1 MTSPTLPSAP
11 RRLALQ
17 ALATSLAVVAWPGP
31 VAAQAYPSR
40 PVKLVVAFGPGS
52 GNDLIAR
59 ELAQQMTDILGQ
71 PVVVENRPGAGGAL
85 GTDMV
90 AKAAPDGHTIG
101 LGTSSQLVMNVGV
114 HKSLPFD
121 VDRDLRLIGL
131 VGRTPMLLAGSAA
144 GPKTLQAL
152 IAQAK
157 AQPGTLSYGSAG
169 LGSISHIVAEAFA
182 RAAGVQ
188 LLHVPYKG
196 NGPAMADLAGGHVAL
211 VFDGLY
217 TTAPLAQQGK
227 VQMLAI
233 SGAQRNR
240 VAPQLPTFAE
250 QGLADYE
257 ATTWN
262 CLFAPAKV
270 PPEVLAMLN
279 AALNKALASPA
290 IQARLAAGGSEML
303 GPSTPEQADAFARR
317 ERERWVPFIRGL
329 NLPAN

>member
-1 MTSPTLPSAP
+1 MHPIPGSRRRDWLRGLVACGAAALVAP
-11 RRLALQ
+11 
-17 ALATSLAVVAWPGP
+17 ALAQGFPA
-31 VAAQAYPSR
+31 R
-40 PVKLVVAFGPGS
+40 PIRLVVAFGPGS

-59 ELAQQMTDILGQ
+59 ELAQQMAETLGQ
-71 PVVVENRPGAGGAL
+71 PVVVENRAGAGGAL

-90 AKAAPDGHTIG
+90 AKAPPDGYTIG
-101 LGTSSQLVMNVGV
+101 LGTSSQLVMNVGL

-121 VDRDLRLIGL
+121 VERDLRLIGL
-131 VGRTPMLLAGSAA
+131 VGRTPMLLAASAG

-182 RAAGVQ
+182 RAADVQ

-233 SGAQRNR
+233 SGSRRNPA
-240 VAPQLPTFAE
+240 APQLPTFAE
-250 QGLADYE
+250 QGLPGYE

-262 CLFAPAKV
+262 CLFAPGKV
-270 PPEVLAMLN
+270 SPDVLATLN
-279 AALNKALASPA
+279 TALNKALATPA
-290 IQARLAAGGSEML
+290 IQARLAAGGSEAI
-303 GPSTPEQADAFARR
+303 GPSTPEQADAHARR
-317 ERERWVPFIRGL
+317 ERAQWVGFIRGL
-329 NLPAN
+329 NLPVN